1 MTDPGVFSVE
11 LGRARRQAGLT
22 LRELEVKLSA
32 YIGVRPTQVSRRTFR
47 GTLPR
52 QERTSPSF
60 SMLGEWERGVSLPY
74 RPEWR
79 EGLAGVLSWARKCK
93 EFAGAG
99 VGAGVSAGVGAG
111 AFNREAQVARPV
123 VEQVVEQGELAAR
136 FEANLSALNH
146 LVALQL
152 CEMQFHRFGL
162 RPPPSGSRVHAP
174 SREVLAAIWDSAVP
188 LDHEPCLLLTYVQY
202 VLKARGYGAT
212 CSDVLGA
219 VPELKVSFGRTS
231 GRSPALTPGALSGL
245 RRAFNE
251 AACRGVLPRASSN
264 FDAAFPLGPKLEFIC
279 ACEAI
284 IERLT
289 EYQLCSFER
298 ARGVAV
304 GLSVALTSEGASS

>member
-11 LGRARRQAGLT
+11 LGRARRQARLT

-32 YIGVRPTQVSRRTFR
+32 YIGVRPMQVSRRTFR

-79 EGLAGVLSWARKCK
+79 EGLAGVLSWVRGCE

-99 VGAGVSAGVGAG
+99 VCAGVCAG
-111 AFNREAQVARPV
+111 AFNREAQVA
-123 VEQVVEQGELAAR
+123 EQGELAAR

-188 LDHEPCLLLTYVQY
+188 LDHEPCLLLTYVQG

-212 CSDVLGA
+212 CADVLGA